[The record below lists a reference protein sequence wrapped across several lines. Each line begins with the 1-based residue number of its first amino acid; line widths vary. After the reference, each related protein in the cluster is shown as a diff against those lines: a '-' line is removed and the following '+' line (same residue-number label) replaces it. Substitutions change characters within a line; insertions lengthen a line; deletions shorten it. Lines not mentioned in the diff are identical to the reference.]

1 MSRACMNSTTDVS
14 AHVDAAVCRR
24 RTSTILGERL
34 NLPYHPPATNQTSS
48 RNNSS
53 ASASTNEWTRGEEE
67 ASSILANLNGK
78 RSRNTTHEHAPATS
92 VSSAV
97 SGRLFTAYF
106 ANIHPIWPILYMPMH
121 DYMHNELRA
130 DAFAPA
136 VLYAVYSIAACLE
149 PADTSSS
156 TNPEDKT
163 PPPAVFFEG
172 KILGCSFLKT

>member
-1 MSRACMNSTTDVS
+1 MLAWTAKFLTCIDTT
-14 AHVDAAVCRR
+14 VCRR

-34 NLPYHPPATNQTSS
+34 NLPYHPPTKNDTAS

-53 ASASTNEWTRGEEE
+53 ASASTNEWTRGEQE
-67 ASSILANLNGK
+67 ASSILANLNSK
-78 RSRNTTHEHAPATS
+78 RSKYNDPEYAAATS

-97 SGRLFTAYF
+97 SARLFTAYF

-121 DYMHNELRA
+121 DYMNNDLRS

-149 PADTSSS
+149 SAQTSSS
-156 TNPEDKT
+156 TAPEDKT
-163 PPPAVFFEG
+163 PPSAVFFEG
-172 KILGCSFLKT
+172 KVFRHSFENTQIV

>member
-1 MSRACMNSTTDVS
+1 
-14 AHVDAAVCRR
+14 VCRR
-24 RTSTILGERL
+24 RSSTILGERL
-34 NLPYHPPATNQTSS
+34 NLPYHPPAVNETSS

-53 ASASTNEWTRGEEE
+53 ASASTSEWTRGEEE

-78 RSRNTTHEHAPATS
+78 RSRHNAGEHATATT

-97 SGRLFTAYF
+97 SARLFTAYF

-121 DYMHNELRA
+121 DYMNNNLRS

-149 PADTSSS
+149 SAGTPSPTA
-156 TNPEDKT
+156 PEDKV
-163 PPPAVFFEG
+163 PPSPVFFEG
-172 KILGCSFLKT
+172 MVLRFRL